1 MSIIMEVTSK
11 LELQIKD
18 DLKKAMIAR
27 QNDVRDV
34 LRGVTSELKNRQI
47 DNGQEPLTDEQVIE
61 VLTKMEKQ
69 RKDSISQY
77 IDGGRED
84 LAEAEKAELEI
95 IARYLPQKLTED
107 ELDVIVKEEIEKLG
121 DDANI
126 GSVMKSVMPRVKGQA
141 DGNDVRNIAEKYL

>member
-1 MSIIMEVTSK
+1 MEVTSK

-34 LRGVTSELKNRQI
+34 LRGVSSELKNRQI
-47 DNGQEPLTDEQVIE
+47 DNGQAPLTDEQVIE

-69 RKDSISQY
+69 RKDSIAQY
-77 IDGGRED
+77 LDGGRED
-84 LAEAEKAELEI
+84 LADAEKAELEI
-95 IARYLPQKLTED
+95 ISRYLPKKLTED
-107 ELDVIVKEEIEKLG
+107 ELDAIVKEEIDKLG
-121 DDANI
+121 ASANI

-141 DGNDVRNIAEKYL
+141 DGNDVRAITEKYL

>member
-1 MSIIMEVTSK
+1 MEVTSK

-69 RKDSISQY
+69 RKDSIAQY

-84 LAEAEKAELEI
+84 LADAEKSELEI
-95 IARYLPQKLTED
+95 ISRYLPQKLTEE
-107 ELDVIVKEEIEKLG
+107 ELDTIVKEEIDKLG
-121 DDANI
+121 ESANI

-141 DGNDVRNIAEKYL
+141 DGNDVRAIAEKYL

>member
-1 MSIIMEVTSK
+1 MEVTSS
-11 LELQIKD
+11 LQLQIKD

-69 RKDSISQY
+69 RKDSIAQY

-84 LAEAEKAELEI
+84 LADAEKAELEI
-95 IARYLPQKLTED
+95 IARYLPQKLSSEK
-107 ELDVIVKEEIEKLG
+107 LDTIVKEEVEKLG
-121 DDANI
+121 DEANI
-126 GSVMKSVMPRVKGQA
+126 GTVMKAVMPRVKGQA
-141 DGNDVRNIAEKYL
+141 DGNDVRGLAEKYL

>member
-1 MSIIMEVTSK
+1 MEVTSS
-11 LELQIKD
+11 LQLQIKD

-69 RKDSISQY
+69 RKDSIAQY
-77 IDGGRED
+77 VDGGRED
-84 LAEAEKAELEI
+84 LADAEKAELEI
-95 IARYLPQKLTED
+95 IAQYLPQKLTSE
-107 ELDVIVKEEIEKLG
+107 ELDVIVKEEVEKLG
-121 DDANI
+121 DAANI
-126 GSVMKSVMPRVKGQA
+126 GSVMKAVMPRVKGQA
-141 DGNDVRNIAEKYL
+141 DGNDVRAIAEKYL

>member
-1 MSIIMEVTSK
+1 MEVTSK

-69 RKDSISQY
+69 RKDSIAQY

-95 IARYLPQKLTED
+95 ISRYLPQKLSEA
-107 ELDVIVKEEIEKLG
+107 ELDAIVKEEVEKLG
-121 DDANI
+121 EAANI

-141 DGNDVRNIAEKYL
+141 DGNDVRAIAEKYL